1 MNSLVAKI
9 MSKEDLPDSDAR
21 KTYSLY
27 PIPPHCLISFR
38 RGEQA
43 PELLLESKEG
53 NLPSTIIPLTDCGN
67 VYILGDGKTISTF
80 CPDPYPVVPRSVTG
94 VTVETRGGDLAIK
107 AGNDS
112 AGLQIRGSGEIHL
125 SSPKLS
131 VASSQPINVPHPNVY
146 NDVLELLNLMALPST
161 YPMAG
166 VWNAEIA
173 KGFAERYDPVG
184 NDGIT
189 LHITLSDI
197 TPPESATTIANYR
210 NRVNDALLNY
220 KQPYRA
226 TLIDQDAKG
235 YFVTLVPA
243 TLPRDVAGVTQ
254 TDKTALDDRGLTG
267 LINNQM
273 LRAFKLIALGARTM
287 VLSPR
292 MIIGTEEGAAV
303 KEVFKQRNKLAV
315 TLVQQGQHVLMMK
328 FNNITEA

>member
-43 PELLLESKEG
+43 PELLLESKED

-80 CPDPYPVVPRSVTG
+80 CPDPYPVIPRTVTG
-94 VTVETRGGDLAIK
+94 MNVVTDGGFE
-107 AGNDS
+107 
-112 AGLQIRGSGEIHL
+112 IRAEGTVHL

-166 VWNAEIA
+166 VWNTEIA

-184 NDGIT
+184 NDGIA
-189 LHITLSDI
+189 LHIALSDI
-197 TPPESATTIANYR
+197 TPPESATTIANYCR
-210 NRVNDALLNY
+210 RVNDALLNY
-220 KQPYRA
+220 KQAYNA
-226 TLIDQDAKG
+226 TTIDQNADGYYITLI
-235 YFVTLVPA
+235 PA
-243 TLPRDVAGVTQ
+243 MPSREVHGVTQ

-273 LRAFKLIALGARTM
+273 LRAFKLIALGART
-287 VLSPR
+287 VALSPR
-292 MIIGTEEGAAV
+292 MIIGTEEGAAI